1 MHINNQAIKGF
12 KLRMYWYW
20 WILSA
25 TITVTSWVIP
35 ARSKSAW
42 SVFSFWVLRF
52 AIFATIFEMV
62 DWIFNIYTD
71 LVSIFPLFRATFY
84 ARIGTE
90 RNKSITKSNVFEDRK
105 SNKKSCL
112 KRVNLEPSGTA
123 SKSQKS
129 RSSWEYSR
137 NASRSVSV
145 GIEKIRWSRSAL
157 SIG

>member
-1 MHINNQAIKGF
+1 MECFLILGF
-12 KLRMYWYW
+12 PIRN
-20 WILSA
+20 A
-25 TITVTSWVIP
+25 E
-35 ARSKSAW
+35 
-42 SVFSFWVLRF
+42 
-52 AIFATIFEMV
+52 AIFEVIDRLFY
-62 DWIFNIYTD
+62 IYTD

-129 RSSWEYSR
+129 RSS
-137 NASRSVSV
+137 
-145 GIEKIRWSRSAL
+145 
-157 SIG
+157 

>member
-1 MHINNQAIKGF
+1 MKRF
-12 KLRMYWYW
+12 L
-20 WILSA
+20 ILGL
-25 TITVTSWVIP
+25 TIRNV
-35 ARSKSAW
+35 
-42 SVFSFWVLRF
+42 
-52 AIFATIFEMV
+52 ATIFEMV
-62 DWIFNIYTD
+62 DWLFNIYTD
-71 LVSIFPLFRATFY
+71 LVSIFPFFRATFY

-137 NASRSVSV
+137 NAIRSVYCRDWKKYAGVEVPWASDKAGAFEV
-145 GIEKIRWSRSAL
+145 FRLKLWWLEWICTIFKFRFWKLDWFARYNF
-157 SIG
+157 

>member
-1 MHINNQAIKGF
+1 MKRF
-12 KLRMYWYW
+12 L
-20 WILSA
+20 ILGL
-25 TITVTSWVIP
+25 TIRNV
-35 ARSKSAW
+35 
-42 SVFSFWVLRF
+42 
-52 AIFATIFEMV
+52 ATIFEMV

-71 LVSIFPLFRATFY
+71 LVSIFPFFRATFY

-129 RSSWEYSR
+129 RSSWEYSGVEVPW
-137 NASRSVSV
+137 ASDKAGAFEVFRLKLWWLEW
-145 GIEKIRWSRSAL
+145 ICTIFKFRFWKLDWFARYNF
-157 SIG
+157 

>member
-1 MHINNQAIKGF
+1 MKRF
-12 KLRMYWYW
+12 L
-20 WILSA
+20 ILGL
-25 TITVTSWVIP
+25 TIRNV
-35 ARSKSAW
+35 
-42 SVFSFWVLRF
+42 
-52 AIFATIFEMV
+52 ATIFEMV

-71 LVSIFPLFRATFY
+71 LVSIFPFFRATFY

-129 RSSWEYSR
+129 RYLYFINQERICRDWKKYAGVEVPW
-137 NASRSVSV
+137 ASDKAGAFEVFRLKLWWLEW
-145 GIEKIRWSRSAL
+145 ICTIFKFRFWKLDWFARYNF
-157 SIG
+157 